1 MSRPAYAGT
10 SVTGM
15 GPYVFERKFEID
27 SLAHTMLLAT
37 SYYSAT
43 GDASPFTATWAAA
56 VTTALAVLQEN
67 TLATLDNLNPSYTFQ
82 RQTTEASDTL
92 DHVSGMGGRESE
104 GDAVC

>member
-1 MSRPAYAGT
+1 MLSLKQQT
-10 SVTGM
+10 SL
-15 GPYVFERKFEID
+15 EQR
-27 SLAHTMLLAT
+27 L
-37 SYYSAT
+37 
-43 GDASPFTATWAAA
+43 SPQQIQYQK
-56 VTTALAVLQEN
+56 LLQEN